1 MGGLV
6 GMSGGSP
13 VGGRFLGAFWVIM
26 SSFRDDGYE
35 EDEESNVSKIN
46 LEISLGGCFWVNW
59 GSAGALL
66 GLRLGSIRGDHVI
79 LEQ

>member
-1 MGGLV
+1 MGVL
-6 GMSGGSP
+6 
-13 VGGRFLGAFWVIM
+13 FWGAFGVLM
-26 SSFRDDGYE
+26 SSFMDEGYE

-66 GLRLGSIRGDHVI
+66 GLRLGSIRGQIMNVKFYI
-79 LEQ
+79 LAGLVFA